1 MTIDELKNL
10 REAEDKVEFK
20 EAKGGNYSYNGG
32 SKTSIKD
39 RRKCILGYIV
49 ALANEGGGYLVFGMS
64 DNYPHKVVGT
74 KQSINEVGK
83 LEQNIYNDLKIR
95 VDIHELE
102 DEKSD
107 RVLLITI
114 PGRQI
119 GKVFKFE
126 DVALMRVGEE
136 LLPMSEEIYR
146 KIINETEPDFSSSIC
161 NDLSVDDLD
170 TSAIEKMKEAYSRKQ
185 NNKTF
190 LTHSIEQVLTDLEL
204 MVDKKLTYAALI
216 LVGKESAIRKYLP
229 QTSISLEYRNQE
241 STIRF
246 DKRDLF
252 CEAFYLMIDKLWNAI
267 NIRNGKVPIQ
277 EGPYIFD
284 IPFFNEEVIR
294 ESLHNAITHRNYK
307 LNGEILIKQ
316 YPNNLIISNPGGF
329 PIGVNLKNLLT
340 VNSTPRNRLLC
351 EVLLKTGIVEKSG
364 QGVDKIIYQSLKE
377 AKETPDYCDS
387 DDYQVTLKL
396 SAVVKDRAFALFLK
410 HVQKELNIKL
420 SVKEI
425 IELEKIRSKKLRE
438 ELEISIVETLYSKGL
453 IEKVGKSKRVKYIL
467 SKEYYKFTGQTGK
480 YTSQIEVNEF
490 SVLLEIRE
498 HLKKFSKSKIGDF
511 VDIFNNRLTRSQV
524 RYLVSKFIDQEY
536 LTMTGTGYNTT
547 YSLGSKSYEQDK
559 IVSRALELGLQEME
573 KLGELKKEINQ
584 QGS

>member
-1 MTIDELKNL
+1 MTIEELVKL
-10 REAEDKVEFK
+10 RETEDKVEFK
-20 EAKGGNYSYNGG
+20 EAKQGNYSYNGG
-32 SKTSIKD
+32 NKLQPKD
-39 RRKCILGYIV
+39 RRKCILGYVV
-49 ALANEGGGYLVFGMS
+49 AFANECGGKIIFGMD
-64 DNYPHKVVGT
+64 DNIPHKVVGSI
-74 KQSINEVGK
+74 QSKNNEGL
-83 LEQNIYNDLKIR
+83 LEENIYRDLKIR
-95 VDIHELE
+95 ITTEILFDKEN
-102 DEKSD
+102 K
-107 RVLLITI
+107 RVLII
-114 PGRQI
+114 YVPSRPV
-119 GKVFKFE
+119 GKVLKFE

-136 LLPMSEEIYR
+136 LLPMSDELYR
-146 KIINETEPDFSSSIC
+146 KIINETEPDYSSNIC
-161 NDLSVDDLD
+161 NDLKIEDLNL
-170 TSAIEKMKEAYSRKQ
+170 SAIDKMRDAYSRKQ
-185 NNKTF
+185 NNKNF
-190 LTHSIEQVLTDLEL
+190 LTLSVEQVLIDLEL
-204 MVDKKLTYAALI
+204 MVDRKLTYAALI
-216 LVGKESAIRKYLP
+216 LVGKESAIKKYLP
-229 QTSISLEYRNQE
+229 QTSISLEYRNEE

-252 CEAFYLMIDKLWNAI
+252 CEAFYLMIEKLWNAI

-307 LNGEILIKQ
+307 QNGEILIKQ

-396 SAVVKDRAFALFLK
+396 SSVVKDRAFALFLK
-410 HVQKELNIKL
+410 HVQKEQKVKL

-425 IELEKIRSKKLRE
+425 IELEKIRSGKTRE
-438 ELEISIVETLYSKGL
+438 QLEDSIVEILHTKGL

-498 HLKKFSKSKIGDF
+498 HLNKFSKSKIGDF

-524 RYLVSKFIDQEY
+524 RYLVSKFIEQEY

-559 IVSRALELGLQEME
+559 IVSRALELGLKEME

-584 QGS
+584 